1 MNVVYD
7 SVGKSTFMQSL
18 DCLRPRG
25 LMVNFGNA
33 SGPAP
38 DVPPLL
44 LTQKGSLF
52 LTRPSLAHH
61 LATQEE
67 LDWRAGDVL
76 KWVAQGKLKLRIHK
90 VYPLAEAAQAH
101 RDLEGRNTTGKLLLT
116 P

>member
-1 MNVVYD
+1 
-7 SVGKSTFMQSL
+7 
-18 DCLRPRG
+18 
-25 LMVNFGNA
+25 MVNFGNA

-76 KWVAQGKLKLRIHK
+76 KWIAQGKLKLHIHK

-101 RDLEGRNTTGKLLLT
+101 RDLEGRSTTGKLLLT